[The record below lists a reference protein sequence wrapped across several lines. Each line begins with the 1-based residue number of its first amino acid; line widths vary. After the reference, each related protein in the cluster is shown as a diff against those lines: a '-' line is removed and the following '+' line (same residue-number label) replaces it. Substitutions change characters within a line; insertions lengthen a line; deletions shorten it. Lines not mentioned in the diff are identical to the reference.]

1 MRKRWAVLL
10 LICLLLPCFTR
21 AENEGFTLDCGIVNA
36 VQWINEQEFITTGH
50 DHAYENYVVTWWKDG
65 QIFRELM
72 FAFGSAQDYLKH
84 LTVLLLPDG
93 SFKAVTPVVT
103 DAQTMETHNYTA
115 DWTEQGLA
123 NTREVPLSQVVGS
136 CLLGR
141 FDAGKGQFGFRALN
155 ADGEEIFRR
164 AFEIDEK
171 YEGTMPCQ
179 VWENTFAFQ
188 FMSMDDPIN
197 DHLLVVVN
205 RDGVLLRK
213 QLGLLASVFGDGNG
227 GWYVYMPQTRKDY
240 DDGLLSHYDAAGQET
255 ARKTLRGGETVRRCQ
270 AAKYLPDTDT
280 YLLFGAAVANSRK
293 VYDVF
298 TLETDDALN
307 VRSVDV
313 RVLPT
318 EYGDYEPEFSMTPD
332 GVPYVFVTDIA
343 GSFQRPALLL
353 PFASLPGAKDPGITL
368 K

>member
-1 MRKRWAVLL
+1 MRMRWSVLL
-10 LICLLLPCFTR
+10 LIFLLLPCFTH
-21 AENEGFTLDCGIVNA
+21 AENEGFILDRGVVNT

-50 DHAYENYVVTWWKDG
+50 DHANENYVVTWWKDG
-65 QIFRELM
+65 QVFRELT

-93 SFKAVTPVVT
+93 SFKAVTPIVT

-123 NTREVPLSQVVGS
+123 NAREVPLSQVVGD

-141 FDAGKGQFGFRALN
+141 FDAGEGQFGFRALN
-155 ADGEEIFRR
+155 ADGEEIFRQ

-197 DHLLVVVN
+197 DHLLLVVS
-205 RDGVLLRK
+205 DQGVLLKR
-213 QLGLLASVFGDGNG
+213 QMGLLASVFGDGNG
-227 GWYVYMPQTRKDY
+227 GWFVYAPQTRENY
-240 DDGLLSHYDAAGQET
+240 DDGLLSHYDAAGRET
-255 ARKTLRGGETVRRCQ
+255 ARKTLRGGKTVRRFQ

-280 YLLFGAAVANSRK
+280 YLLFGTAMANSRQ

-298 TLETDDALN
+298 TLETDDDLT
-307 VRSVDV
+307 VRAVDV
-313 RVLPT
+313 RALPE
-318 EYGDYEPEFSMTPD
+318 EYGDYDPNFSLTPN
-332 GVPYVFVTDIA
+332 GAPYVFVRDIV
-343 GSFQRPALLL
+343 GSFRRPALLL
-353 PFASLPGAKDPGITL
+353 PYESLPGAKDPGITL